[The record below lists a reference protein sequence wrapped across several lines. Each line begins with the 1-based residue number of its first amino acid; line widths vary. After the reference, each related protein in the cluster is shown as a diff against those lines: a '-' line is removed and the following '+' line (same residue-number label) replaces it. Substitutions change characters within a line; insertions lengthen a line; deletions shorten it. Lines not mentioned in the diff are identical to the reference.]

1 MNINLNLF
9 GLNTNTMTSNKEGNN
24 LVSQNKVFY
33 DKTLIHLAKPNLI
46 HGQFGQKRN
55 IPVNGG
61 NQIEF
66 RKFTPLGKAT
76 TPLTEGVTPDGQNLD
91 VSTVTGTI
99 HQYGGYVTISDNLNV
114 MSIDP
119 VVTETL
125 ELISDQAARTI
136 DNVERDILVCGTNVQ
151 YFDGSVEARG
161 ALKGGAETGNH
172 YMSVDVLKRAVRTL
186 KMNNTPKIDGYYIA
200 IMHPSVAYDL
210 MSDPDW
216 IEAQKY
222 TSNNV
227 EKIYNGEIGEIAGV
241 KVIES
246 TEAKIWKEGADGRS
260 VYATLIFGKDA
271 YGITDIE
278 GGGLT
283 TIVKALGSAGTG
295 DPLNQRS
302 TVGWKAY
309 HTAEILVEPYMV
321 RVETTSSFE
330 DEEN

>member
-1 MNINLNLF
+1 MSTETKTLN
-9 GLNTNTMTSNKEGNN
+9 LNTNTMSGN
-24 LVSQNKVFY
+24 LKAEDKTFY
-33 DKTLIHLAKPNLI
+33 DRALIHMARPNLI

-55 IPVNGG
+55 IPKNGG

-91 VSTVTGTI
+91 VSTVNATL
-99 HQYGGYVTISDNLNV
+99 HQYGGYVTISDNLDITGV
-114 MSIDP
+114 DP

-125 ELISDQAARTI
+125 SLISDQAAQTI
-136 DNVERDILVCGTNVQ
+136 DTVERDILVCGTNVQ
-151 YFDGSVEARG
+151 YADGSVEAREN
-161 ALKGGAETGNH
+161 LTSSNKMT
-172 YMSVDVLKRAVRTL
+172 VDILKRAVRTL
-186 KMNNTPKIDGYYIA
+186 KMNNTPKINGYYIA

-216 IEAQKY
+216 IDAQKY
-222 TSNNV
+222 TSANV
-227 EKIYNGEIGEIAGV
+227 NKIYFGEIGEIAGV

-246 TEAKIWKEGADGRS
+246 TEAKIWKEGDLS
-260 VYATLIFGKDA
+260 IYATLIFGKDA
-271 YGITDIE
+271 YGITQVD

-295 DPLNQRS
+295 DPLDQRA

-321 RVETTSSFE
+321 RVETASSFSD
-330 DEEN
+330 DEN